1 MGFCCAAQSEDLTN
15 PMNWL
20 VFATGAILFFAAQD
34 IMMRV
39 LAIKSDHSRIFS
51 FVFNIWGA
59 FFALIAF
66 ILQGGSFTQLVV
78 VPPSTIWLI
87 GLAVLL
93 YGLYERVQ
101 FIARKGIDASSL
113 TVIYQLSP
121 VIGFLG
127 ALLFLNEQP
136 TPLKLVGA
144 TLTIGSSLLLVYKNP
159 KLRINRPVIYAFVC
173 AILLGLA
180 SVVDKPASAELPS
193 TLYSF
198 LIWVLPLGVIA
209 FPRIDKKQ
217 FLKEF
222 RIGGWKVALTA
233 LLNVLGFMCFIQAL
247 TLTDATRVIPII
259 YTSSIFTV
267 LGGIFLLGER
277 DHISRKILAAVIALI
292 GIALLT

>member
-1 MGFCCAAQSEDLTN
+1 
-15 PMNWL
+15 MNWL
-20 VFATGAILFFAAQD
+20 VYAIGAIFFFATQD
-34 IMMRV
+34 ILMRV

-51 FVFNIWGA
+51 FVFNLWGA

-66 ILQGGSFTQLVV
+66 IIQGGSFAELFL
-78 VPPSTIWLI
+78 VPPSTIWFI
-87 GLAVLL
+87 ATAILL

-127 ALLFLNEQP
+127 AILFLNEQP
-136 TPLKLVGA
+136 TILKIIGA

-159 KLRINRPVIYAFVC
+159 KLRLNRPVIYAFIC

-209 FPRIDKKQ
+209 FPHIEKKQ
-217 FLKEF
+217 FLKELH
-222 RIGGWKVALTA
+222 IGGWKVAFTA
-233 LLNVLGFMCFIQAL
+233 LLNVVGFMCFIQAL

-277 DHISRKILAAVIALI
+277 DHIARKIIAAVVALL

>member
-1 MGFCCAAQSEDLTN
+1 
-15 PMNWL
+15 MNWL
-20 VFATGAILFFAAQD
+20 IFAVGAILFFATQD
-34 IMMRV
+34 IMMRI

-51 FVFNIWGA
+51 FVFNLWGA

-66 ILQGGSFTQLVV
+66 MLQGGSFAQLAL
-78 VPPSTIWLI
+78 VPPQTIWLI
-87 GLAVLL
+87 AAGVLL

-121 VIGFLG
+121 VVGFLG
-127 ALLFLNEQP
+127 ALIFLNEQP
-136 TPLKLVGA
+136 TPLKLLGA
-144 TLTIGSSLLLVYKNP
+144 SLTIGSSLLLVYKNP
-159 KLRINRPVIYAFVC
+159 NLRLNRPVIYAFIC
-173 AILLGLA
+173 AVLLGIA

-198 LIWVLPLGVIA
+198 LIWVLPLFVIA
-209 FPRIDKKQ
+209 FPHIEKKQ
-217 FLKEF
+217 FLKEM
-222 RIGGWKVALTA
+222 RIGGWKVAFTA
-233 LLNVLGFMCFIQAL
+233 LLNVIGFMCFIQAL

-277 DHISRKILAAVIALI
+277 DHIWRKILAAIIALV